1 MFKMRVYVGY
11 KESVLDP
18 QAEVIEGAITRLGYE
33 NISDLKLGKFFDFDV
48 TAETEQEAIET
59 AEKISDQLL
68 ANINMESFRV
78 QVLEAK

>member
-48 TAETEQEAIET
+48 LAETEQEAIET

>member
-1 MFKMRVYVGY
+1 MFKIRVYVSY

-33 NISDLKLGKFFDFDV
+33 NISNLKLGKFFDFNV
-48 TAETEQEAIET
+48 KAETEQEAIET

-68 ANINMESFRV
+68 ANINMESFRI
-78 QVLEAK
+78 QVLEVK